1 MRKWIG
7 IMAAVALLVSAGVA
21 QGAGA
26 QSQGAAAGT
35 ASASSGAASS
45 SLAAGTAVDASLTKS
60 VDAKK
65 AKPGDAVEARVNKD
79 VKSAGRVVVPKGSKL
94 VGHVTQAQAR
104 EKGKAQSELG
114 IAFDRAIL
122 RNGESIA
129 FQGVI
134 RSVASAPQVN
144 AGAQDE
150 GMGSVGSSNYP
161 TSSSGGGGLVGNAA
175 GTALGGAGNAVGS
188 AAGAARGLGDEAGTM
203 AGNTA
208 ASAGGNLGA
217 ATAGAVKAN
226 TRGISGLPGVQI
238 DAAASSSSN
247 GTVFVSNS
255 RNVHF
260 DSGTQLVVQVTSQ

>member
-1 MRKWIG
+1 MRKWMS
-7 IMAAVALLVSAGVA
+7 IMAASALLVSAAMA
-21 QGAGA
+21 QEAGA
-26 QSQGAAAGT
+26 QAQGAAAGT
-35 ASASSGAASS
+35 ASANSGSASS

-65 AKPGDAVEARVNKD
+65 AKSGDAVEARVNKD

-104 EKGKAQSELG
+104 EKGNAQSELG
-114 IAFDRAIL
+114 IAFDRAVL
-122 RNGESIA
+122 KNGESIA

-134 RSVASAPQVN
+134 RSVTSAPQMS

-150 GMGSVGSSNYP
+150 GMASAGGSNYP
-161 TSSSGGGGLVGNAA
+161 TSSSGGGGALGNAA
-175 GTALGGAGNAVGS
+175 GSALGGAGNAVGS
-188 AAGAARGLGDEAGTM
+188 AAGAARGLGSEAGTV
-203 AGNTA
+203 ASNTA
-208 ASAGGNLGA
+208 ASAEGNLGA
-217 ATAGAVKAN
+217 TTAGAVNAN
-226 TRGISGLPGVQI
+226 TRGISGLPGIQI

-247 GTVFVSNS
+247 GTIFVSQT